1 MGLKVWPKCETIE
14 RLLVFRL
21 TAFLMGIA
29 LVSLAHADNLYRYKN
44 EAGGTVVD
52 WQVPVEFVG
61 KGYEVL
67 DENGT
72 VIEIVP
78 RQLTAAEMDD
88 QALVARLKQ
97 DAVVE
102 KQRLAEWD
110 RQLLL
115 RYSTVDDIEAAHQR
129 ALSELKIRLSILSS
143 NQRSLKARLESY
155 LARIAEAER
164 RGREASD
171 ADLKSIAAIRKEI
184 ETNGNAIEER
194 RAQAE
199 EVTASYALD
208 KERFAQ
214 IQDVVL
220 LRRSLSR
227 GGLGAKP
234 R

>member
-1 MGLKVWPKCETIE
+1 VFKN
-14 RLLVFRL
+14 LLIVAIATL
-21 TAFLMGIA
+21 TQAAI
-29 LVSLAHADNLYRYKN
+29 ADNLYRYKN
-44 EAGGTVVD
+44 ELGGTVVD
-52 WQVPVEFVG
+52 WQVPVEFIA

-67 DENGT
+67 DENGR

-78 RQLTAAEMDD
+78 RQLTAEEMDD
-88 QALVARLKQ
+88 QDLIARLKR

-110 RQLLL
+110 QQLLL
-115 RYSTVDDIEAAHQR
+115 RYSTVEDIEAAHQR
-129 ALSELKIRLSILSS
+129 ALSELKIRLSILAS

-155 LARIAEAER
+155 LVRIAEAER
-164 RGREASD
+164 RGREASE
-171 ADLKSIAAIRKEI
+171 ADLRSIAAIRREI
-184 ETNGNAIEER
+184 ETNAKSITER
-194 RAQAE
+194 RLQSE
-199 EVTASYALD
+199 EVTASFEQD

-227 GGLGAKP
+227 GGSGSRP

>member
-1 MGLKVWPKCETIE
+1 MFKPLII
-14 RLLVFRL
+14 
-21 TAFLMGIA
+21 TAVAA
-29 LVSLAHADNLYRYKN
+29 LSQAAIADNLYRYKN

-52 WQVPVEFVG
+52 WQVPVEFIA
-61 KGYEVL
+61 KGYEIL
-67 DENGT
+67 DENGA
-72 VIEIVP
+72 VVEIVP
-78 RQLTAAEMDD
+78 RQLTVEEMNDLD
-88 QALVARLKQ
+88 LVAKVKQ
-97 DAVVE
+97 DAIAE

-129 ALSELKIRLSILSS
+129 ALSELKIRLSILTS

-164 RGREASD
+164 RGREAGD
-171 ADLKSIAAIRKEI
+171 ADLKSIAAIRREI
-184 ETNGNAIEER
+184 ETNAKAISER
-194 RAQAE
+194 RLQSDA
-199 EVTASYALD
+199 VTASFQQD
-208 KERFAQ
+208 KDRFAQ

-227 GGLGAKP
+227 GGNGSKP

>member
-1 MGLKVWPKCETIE
+1 M
-14 RLLVFRL
+14 
-21 TAFLMGIA
+21 
-29 LVSLAHADNLYRYKN
+29 
-44 EAGGTVVD
+44 
-52 WQVPVEFVG
+52 PVEFIA

-67 DENGT
+67 DENGR

-78 RQLTAAEMDD
+78 RQLTAEEMDD
-88 QALVARLKQ
+88 QDLIARLKR
-97 DAVVE
+97 DAIVE

-110 RQLLL
+110 QQLLL
-115 RYSTVDDIEAAHQR
+115 RYSTVEDIEAAHQR
-129 ALSELKIRLSILSS
+129 ALSELKIRLSILAS

-164 RGREASD
+164 RGREASE
-171 ADLKSIAAIRKEI
+171 ADLRSIAAIRREI
-184 ETNGNAIEER
+184 ETNAKSITER
-194 RAQAE
+194 RLQSE
-199 EVTASYALD
+199 EVTASFEQD

-227 GGLGAKP
+227 GGSGSRP

>member
-1 MGLKVWPKCETIE
+1 M
-14 RLLVFRL
+14 
-21 TAFLMGIA
+21 
-29 LVSLAHADNLYRYKN
+29 YRYKN
-44 EAGGTVVD
+44 EVGGTVVD
-52 WQVPVEFVG
+52 WQVPVEFIA

-67 DENGT
+67 DESGT
-72 VIEIVP
+72 VVDIVP
-78 RQLTAAEMDD
+78 RQLTAEEMND
-88 QALVARLKQ
+88 QNLVARLKQ
-97 DAVVE
+97 DAVIE

-143 NQRSLKARLESY
+143 NQRSLRAQLESY

-164 RGREASD
+164 RGREASE
-171 ADLKSIAAIRKEI
+171 ADLKSIAAIRREI
-184 ETNGNAIEER
+184 ETNAKAITER
-194 RAQAE
+194 RIQSD
-199 EVTASYALD
+199 EVTASFEQD

-227 GGLGAKP
+227 GASGSRP

>member
-1 MGLKVWPKCETIE
+1 MFKN
-14 RLLVFRL
+14 LLIIAIAAL
-21 TAFLMGIA
+21 TQAAI
-29 LVSLAHADNLYRYKN
+29 ADNLYRYKN
-44 EAGGTVVD
+44 EVGGTVVD
-52 WQVPVEFVG
+52 WQVPVEFIA

-72 VIEIVP
+72 VVEIVP
-78 RQLTAAEMDD
+78 RQLTAEEMDD
-88 QALVARLKQ
+88 QDLVARLKR
-97 DAVVE
+97 DAVIE

-115 RYSTVDDIEAAHQR
+115 RYSTVEDIEAAHQR

-143 NQRSLKARLESY
+143 NQRSLRARLESY

-164 RGREASD
+164 RGREASE
-171 ADLKSIAAIRKEI
+171 ADLKSIAAIRREI
-184 ETNGNAIEER
+184 ETNAKAITER
-194 RAQAE
+194 RIQSE
-199 EVTASYALD
+199 EVTASFEQD

-220 LRRSLSR
+220 LRRYLSR
-227 GGLGAKP
+227 GGSGSRP

>member
-1 MGLKVWPKCETIE
+1 MFKPLIIIAVVALSQATI
-14 RLLVFRL
+14 
-21 TAFLMGIA
+21 
-29 LVSLAHADNLYRYKN
+29 ADNLYRYKN

-52 WQVPVEFVG
+52 WQVPVEFIA
-61 KGYEVL
+61 KGYEIL
-67 DENGT
+67 DGNGT
-72 VIEIVP
+72 VVEIVP
-78 RQLTAAEMDD
+78 RQLTVEEMNDLD
-88 QALVARLKQ
+88 LVAKVKQ
-97 DAVVE
+97 DAVAE

-129 ALSELKIRLSILSS
+129 ALSELKIRLSILTS

-155 LARIAEAER
+155 LARVAEAER
-164 RGREASD
+164 RGREAGD
-171 ADLKSIAAIRKEI
+171 ADLNSIAAIRREI
-184 ETNGNAIEER
+184 ETNAKAISEQR
-194 RAQAE
+194 LQSDA
-199 EVTASYALD
+199 VTASFQQD

-227 GGLGAKP
+227 GGSGPKS